1 MRRRRRMGEEKEEV
15 CMRRGGGNRETQLFV
30 KNLFV
35 CRQVPMLLVSLHVFF
50 SSLTPR
56 YSVPLVFLFSF
67 K

>member
-1 MRRRRRMGEEKEEV
+1 
-15 CMRRGGGNRETQLFV
+15 MRRGGGNRETQLFV
-30 KNLFV
+30 KKFICMQTSPNAFGLIA
-35 CRQVPMLLVSLHVFF
+35 CFF